1 MVTRTPKIDYESLEE
16 QYDYVPSRSK
26 MSSNR
31 DPEINNRMATLKRH
45 EDKLNRYRRMGI
57 L

>member
-1 MVTRTPKIDYESLEE
+1 MNKYEYLDEQFDDLPTRG
-16 QYDYVPSRSK
+16 K
-26 MSSNR
+26 MSSNK

-45 EDKLNRYRRMGI
+45 EDKLNRYRKMGI

>member
-1 MVTRTPKIDYESLEE
+1 MVTHTPKIDYEALEE
-16 QYDYVPSRSK
+16 QYDYAPSRTK
-26 MSSNR
+26 MSSSR

-45 EDKLNRYRRMGI
+45 EDKLNRYRRMGV